1 MRISDPFPRRPHRR
15 AALAAKH
22 GLYRAGH
29 RLSSHTGQLPFHL
42 EAGLSL
48 EELCPGREGSY
59 DGVHIRWGRSGYC
72 VGSVWY
78 RFSIE
83 QKSILFSGDY
93 TEDTQIY
100 VTEPIRGQTADIAV
114 LDCAYGSD
122 QTSYDDACAY
132 MMEQVKKLLAQ
143 YGPLVFPVP
152 KYGRGLELLQLF
164 RQSGLEGPFFGD
176 SHFLRE
182 VEKTEEYHGWMKPA
196 SENLQDIVAPY
207 SGTEKQGILFFS
219 DLQLRNPA
227 VREAVRTVLSLDG
240 HAVMTGNRGTR
251 QFQRTVG

>member
-1 MRISDPFPRRPHRR
+1 M
-15 AALAAKH
+15 
-22 GLYRAGH
+22 
-29 RLSSHTGQLPFHL
+29 
-42 EAGLSL
+42 
-48 EELCPGREGSY
+48 
-59 DGVHIRWGRSGYC
+59 
-72 VGSVWY
+72 
-78 RFSIE
+78 
-83 QKSILFSGDY
+83 FSGDY

-240 HAVMTGNRGTR
+240 HAVMTG
-251 QFQRTVG
+251 TVEHGSFSEQLVKNGQMELLRYPVHLNLEQMKTLAVENSFAKVIPYHSTEIAADPIYSF

>member
-1 MRISDPFPRRPHRR
+1 
-15 AALAAKH
+15 
-22 GLYRAGH
+22 
-29 RLSSHTGQLPFHL
+29 
-42 EAGLSL
+42 
-48 EELCPGREGSY
+48 
-59 DGVHIRWGRSGYC
+59 
-72 VGSVWY
+72 
-78 RFSIE
+78 
-83 QKSILFSGDY
+83 
-93 TEDTQIY
+93 
-100 VTEPIRGQTADIAV
+100 
-114 LDCAYGSD
+114 
-122 QTSYDDACAY
+122 

-240 HAVMTGNRGTR
+240 HAVMTG
-251 QFQRTVG
+251 TVEHGSFSEQLVKNGQMELLRYPVHLNLEQMKTLAVENSFAKVIPYHSTEIAADPIYSF

>member
-1 MRISDPFPRRPHRR
+1 M
-15 AALAAKH
+15 
-22 GLYRAGH
+22 
-29 RLSSHTGQLPFHL
+29 
-42 EAGLSL
+42 
-48 EELCPGREGSY
+48 
-59 DGVHIRWGRSGYC
+59 
-72 VGSVWY
+72 
-78 RFSIE
+78 
-83 QKSILFSGDY
+83 FSGDY
-93 TEDTQIY
+93 TEDTQVY

-240 HAVMTGNRGTR
+240 HAVMTG
-251 QFQRTVG
+251 TVEHGSFSEQLVKNGQMELLRYPVHLNLEQMKTLAVENSFAKVIPYHSTEIAADPIYSF